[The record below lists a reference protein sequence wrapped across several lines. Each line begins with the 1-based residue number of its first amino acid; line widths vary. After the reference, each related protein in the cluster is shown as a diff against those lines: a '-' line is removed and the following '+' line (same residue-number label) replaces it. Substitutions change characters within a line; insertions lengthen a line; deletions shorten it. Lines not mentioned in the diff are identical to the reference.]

1 MALLRVLHAAEMPD
15 PGMLAR
21 TLETLAA
28 NSVAAPPTSAQ
39 GAGAAASGPVS
50 LDSWERLV
58 ERVEQSGALRVA
70 QVMRDWLRVVELAPG
85 QLVYQVAPG
94 LGEDPAPDLRDAL
107 LKATGE
113 RWQVSAGEGEALP
126 TLREQAEAAKAADE
140 QRVRSAPLV
149 EATFAAFPGAELVDD
164 AEDPQGSRTWNKR
177 A

>member
-1 MALLRVLHAAEMPD
+1 
-15 PGMLAR
+15 
-21 TLETLAA
+21 
-28 NSVAAPPTSAQ
+28 
-39 GAGAAASGPVS
+39 
-50 LDSWERLV
+50 
-58 ERVEQSGALRVA
+58 
-70 QVMRDWLRVVELAPG
+70 VMRDLLRVVELAPG